1 MDSLPL
7 SHWGFPDKVLWTEEP
22 VGLQSVGH
30 GESDAE
36 HTPSSSPF
44 LLSTTCLLLP
54 QAARGFPAEKWPQPP
69 RALSAAV
76 GTVATASEGALCCRG
91 HRGRRLP
98 WALSAAVGAMA
109 TASEGA
115 LCPLRVLLLC
125 SFWKLLAP
133 FLFVPPSNQLVP
145 SLERKRAEP
154 RLRV

>member
-22 VGLQSVGH
+22 VGLQSMGH

-36 HTPSSSPF
+36 HAPSSSPF

-54 QAARGFPAEKWPQPP
+54 RAKRGFPAEKWPQPP

-76 GTVATASEGALCCRG
+76 GTVS
-91 HRGRRLP
+91 
-98 WALSAAVGAMA
+98 

-133 FLFVPPSNQLVP
+133 FLFIPPSNRSFHL
-145 SLERKRAEP
+145 
-154 RLRV
+154 